1 LEPGETAPQFQPAD
15 GPGRSVATLP
25 GQKVLERNAMRHHM
39 RQAAVR
45 AGVPLAILAGCA
57 LALAGPGARAAA
69 QTKPAPPPTVRMY
82 VFDCGVLKIADPMQL
97 FGLRKDEVGAT
108 DLSDAAYLI
117 VHPRGTLMWEA
128 GLVPDANIGAPN
140 ARPGAPARRLKDLM
154 ADVGYKP
161 SDITYFA
168 ISHGH
173 GDHTANANDF
183 TSSTWLVSKAEYDAM
198 FLDKAPRFY
207 TPATY
212 AALKNARTM
221 FIGDNYDVF
230 GDGSAVIKQTPGH
243 TPGHQV
249 LFVRMKNTGTVALT
263 GDLYHYPE
271 EVGRREVAPA
281 QGDQEITLKSR
292 AEVDAILK
300 KTGGQMWITHDL
312 IGFSK
317 LKKAPAF
324 YD

>member
-1 LEPGETAPQFQPAD
+1 
-15 GPGRSVATLP
+15 
-25 GQKVLERNAMRHHM
+25 MRD
-39 RQAAVR
+39 RC
-45 AGVPLAILAGCA
+45 GFWAILVG
-57 LALAGPGARAAA
+57 LFGAVHGAQSTAA
-69 QTKPAPPPTVRMY
+69 QARPEAPKTVRLY
-82 VFDCGVLKIADPMQL
+82 VFDCGVLKIADPMPL
-97 FGLRKDEVGAT
+97 FGLKKEEVGAT

-128 GLVPDANIGAPN
+128 GLVLDATIGAAN
-140 ARPGAPARRLKDLM
+140 ARPGAPSRRLKDLM

-161 SDITYFA
+161 ADINYFA

-183 TSSTWLVSKAEYDAM
+183 RGSTWLVNKAEYDAM
-198 FLDKAPRFY
+198 FAEKAPRFY

-212 AALKNARTM
+212 SALKTSKNK
-221 FIGDNYDVF
+221 FIDGDYDVF
-230 GDGSAVIKQTPGH
+230 GDETVVIKQTPGH

-249 LFVRMKNTGTVALT
+249 LFVKLRNTGTVALT

-292 AEVDAILK
+292 AAVDEFLK
-300 KTGGQMWITHDL
+300 KTNGKMWITHDL
-312 IGFSK
+312 IGFLK
-317 LKKAPAF
+317 LKKSPE
-324 YD
+324 YYE

>member
-1 LEPGETAPQFQPAD
+1 MRIRLLSSALLGGLVLAAGGGQERTSAQ
-15 GPGRSVATLP
+15 GR
-25 GQKVLERNAMRHHM
+25 
-39 RQAAVR
+39 
-45 AGVPLAILAGCA
+45 
-57 LALAGPGARAAA
+57 
-69 QTKPAPPPTVRMY
+69 PAPPQTVRMY
-82 VFDCGVLKIADPMQL
+82 VFDCGVLKIADPMPL
-97 FGLRKDEVGAT
+97 FGLKKEEVGAT

-128 GLVPDANIGAPN
+128 GLVPDASIGGPN
-140 ARPGAPARRLKDLM
+140 ARPGAPARRLRDLM
-154 ADVGYKP
+154 ADVGYMP
-161 SDITYFA
+161 ADVIYFA

-183 TSSTWLVSKAEYDAM
+183 QGATWLVNKAESDAM
-198 FLDKAPRFY
+198 FAEKAPRFY

-212 AALKNARTM
+212 SALKTSKTT
-221 FIGDNYDVF
+221 FIDGDYDVF
-230 GDGSAVIKQTPGH
+230 GDGTVVIKQTPGH

-249 LFVRMKNTGTVALT
+249 LFVKLAKTGTVALT

-271 EVGRREVAPA
+271 EVGRKEVAPA

-292 AEVDAILK
+292 DAVDAFLK

-317 LKKAPAF
+317 LKKSPEF
-324 YD
+324 YE